1 MVVAGYTKHIKHD
14 RWELNQLQPFSLCGV
29 FKNIFHFFQNLNRK
43 FGCNVP
49 LLLMNSFNTHDE
61 TMKLIKKYEVFHV
74 SIDCFNQSCHPR
86 INKESLQ
93 PVATTMN
100 NGKGEW

>member
-1 MVVAGYTKHIKHD
+1 
-14 RWELNQLQPFSLCGV
+14 
-29 FKNIFHFFQNLNRK
+29 
-43 FGCNVP
+43 
-49 LLLMNSFNTHDE
+49 MNSFNTHDE
-61 TMKLIKKYEVFHV
+61 TMKLIKKYEVFNV

>member
-1 MVVAGYTKHIKHD
+1 MSKFRMYFLDGRMTIGGHPAIRNIIKY
-14 RWELNQLQPFSLCGV
+14 SLH
-29 FKNIFHFFQNLNRK
+29 NNFFQNLNRK

-49 LLLMNSFNTHDE
+49 LVLMNSFNTHDE
-61 TMKLIKKYEVFHV
+61 TMKLIKKYEVFNV
-74 SIDCFNQSCHPR
+74 SIHCFNQSCHPR

-93 PVATTMN
+93 PVATTMH